1 MSDIKVTT
9 REAAAALGISLR
21 TAQRWAK
28 TGKLNA
34 TKTNGR
40 WAVTLTSEIGLDDFK
55 PAQVEKARELIEQ
68 GGIVPFRG
76 RRIFRTVSSDGTRT
90 YLTAPQACNC
100 AAGLKG
106 RHMCFHRIAAIILAA
121 A

>member
-1 MSDIKVTT
+1 MSETTNSTPCLRCGRTLTSAKSIGDGMGRTCKAKV
-9 REAAAALGISLR
+9 AAAAQ
-21 TAQRWAK
+21 T
-28 TGKLNA
+28 T
-34 TKTNGR
+34 TP
-40 WAVTLTSEIGLDDFK
+40 DYK
-55 PAQVEKARELIEQ
+55 PAQVDKAMELIEQ

-100 AAGLKG
+100 AAGLRG
-106 RHMCFHRIAAIILAA
+106 RHICFHRIAASIIAA